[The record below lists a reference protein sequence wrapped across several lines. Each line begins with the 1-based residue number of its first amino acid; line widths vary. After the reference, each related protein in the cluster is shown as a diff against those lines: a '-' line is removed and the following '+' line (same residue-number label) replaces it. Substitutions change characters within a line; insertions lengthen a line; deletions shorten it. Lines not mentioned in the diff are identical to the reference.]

1 MYDDDKGRGSYK
13 CGRCGVPKK
22 GHVCP
27 YQPKVKR
34 RPEDPA
40 PEMKCVSTQV
50 EMDEFMTL
58 RRLNLEIQGFPESY
72 AAEPMNM
79 VGAEVHPHPSQVLV
93 GGVNSAP
100 SYSAPASHPG
110 GRGPSEQGHPSGV
123 PSLASM
129 SSHPHPPAY
138 PHAQAAPYSHP
149 PAIPPPHSVP
159 ETTPKSEHSE
169 PKALKTEESSA
180 PEETTDCATEP
191 SEPKEAP
198 KGVEITTQTETK
210 SPPAATDVEIT
221 SQTETKPSLTS
232 ADVEITTQTE
242 TKPPPPAE
250 EEVTKSDK
258 PEETQT
264 DSAEIKDEVAPTSE
278 EKKEAEEPNNGE
290 EKSESNKRIKTE

>member
-93 GGVNSAP
+93 GGVNNAP
-100 SYSAPASHPG
+100 SYSASASHPVG
-110 GRGPSEQGHPSGV
+110 GRGPPEQGHPSGV

-129 SSHPHPPAY
+129 NSHSHPPAY
-138 PHAQAAPYSHP
+138 PHAQAAPYSHQ
-149 PAIPPPHSVP
+149 PALPQPHSMP
-159 ETTPKSEHSE
+159 EPTKKSEYSE
-169 PKALKTEESSA
+169 PKSLKSEQSSA
-180 PEETTDCATEP
+180 PEKTADSSAER
-191 SEPKEAP
+191 SEPDEAS
-198 KGVEITTQTETK
+198 KGVEITTQTEAHGASK
-210 SPPAATDVEIT
+210 DF
-221 SQTETKPSLTS
+221 
-232 ADVEITTQTE
+232 EITTQTE
-242 TKPPPPAE
+242 TKPPAAAAAE
-250 EEVTKSDK
+250 EKEIANSDK
-258 PEETQT
+258 PEATQT
-264 DSAEIKDEVAPTSE
+264 DSSETKDEVTAKSE
-278 EKKEAEEPNNGE
+278 EKKEAEESNNEAE